1 LKRPGVFIQKIH
13 ILQFFLFKLTQMKK
27 LLLLSTLAITLCAV
41 DSIAQTAPSS
51 KVYGTNFK
59 QETVMAPARLSYLL
73 KDKDKLE
80 NAQLGGYV
88 SEVCQ
93 KEGCWLRLRTDKN
106 SKDDVFVKIKDH
118 AFLLP
123 KDIAG
128 RMAIVNG
135 TVTKKVQTVAEQQH
149 YLEDAGASKEE
160 IAKIT
165 QPKEVYQM
173 QVTGVLLFD

>member
-1 LKRPGVFIQKIH
+1 
-13 ILQFFLFKLTQMKK
+13 MKK
-27 LLLLSTLAITLCAV
+27 LFVLSTLCLSLAATVAT
-41 DSIAQTAPSS
+41 AQTPAA
-51 KVYGTNFK
+51 KKTAYGAAFE
-59 QETVMAPARLSYLL
+59 QASAIASPGRLDVML

-80 NAQLGGYV
+80 NIQLSGYI

-93 KEGCWLRLRTDKN
+93 KEGCWLRLRTHKGVE
-106 SKDDVFVKIKDH
+106 DDMFVKMKDH

-128 RMAIVNG
+128 KTAIING
-135 TVTKKVQTVAEQQH
+135 TVVKKVQTVAEQQH

-165 QPKEVYQM
+165 KPKETYQM
-173 QVTGVLLFD
+173 QATGVVIMD